1 MSNLSSVLVIPDS
14 LIAKEATD
22 LLREHSTDPSAF
34 TCSQLSRAVNESFA
48 SILNFFTSRP
58 HFTISVSL
66 RNSRAQTNASKSM
79 AQTRPVSFSRHIK
92 SLKNR

>member
-34 TCSQLSRAVNESFA
+34 TCSQLSRAVNESFT
-48 SILNFFTSRP
+48 SILNFSTSRP
-58 HFTISVSL
+58 PFTISVSS
-66 RNSRAQTNASKSM
+66 RNFRAQTNVSKSM
-79 AQTRPVSFSRHIK
+79 AQTQPVSSSLHIR